1 MIRIFAFLGLI
12 ILSSC
17 YSGAQNSSVNSAK
30 IVEKYAQ
37 TITQNELKENLY
49 EFASDA
55 FEGRE
60 TGERGQK
67 KAAEYLKNYY
77 KTNKIES
84 AYFSD
89 DYFQE
94 IPKSFLPPG
103 VKASENVVAYIK
115 GSEIPDEIIVITAH
129 YDHLGQDGFKIFNGA
144 DDDGSGTVALLEIAQ
159 AFQNAKAEGFGP
171 KRSLLF
177 MNLTAEEKGLFGSK
191 WYVENPIFP
200 LKNHVANLN
209 IDMIGRVDDAHLL
222 EPNYI
227 YLIGSDKLSI
237 DLHKLSEKTNKKH
250 TKLNLDYTYNDE
262 DDPNR
267 FYYRSDHYNFAKN
280 NIPIIFYFNG
290 VHEDYHKETDTAEKI
305 NYELLTQRTKLVFF
319 TAWEIANRDKKLK
332 VDNLKKND

>member
-332 VDNLKKND
+332 VDNFKKND

>member
-237 DLHKLSEKTNKKH
+237 DLHKLSEKINKKH
-250 TKLNLDYTYNDE
+250 TQLNLDYTYNDE

-332 VDNLKKND
+332 VDNFKKND